1 MHKYILIPDSF
12 KGTLSARDF
21 CAVAREAIG
30 RADPGAQVLS
40 IPLADGGE
48 GTVEAFLAACGGQ
61 RIECPCTGPY
71 GGTAPGFYGLLPD
84 GTAVVELAAAAGL
97 PLAGTDLHPADAT
110 TYGVGQ
116 LLLHAA
122 RHGAR
127 RLLLGLGGSATNDG
141 GCGAAAA
148 LGVEFYDR
156 RGRTFVPT
164 GGTLGDIHRI
174 SAENLE
180 PLPPVTVLCDV
191 DNPLCGPRGAAAVF
205 GPQKGADP
213 DMVQLLDAGLA
224 HLAAVLRRDTGRDV
238 LDMPGGGAAGGF
250 GAGAAALLNA
260 RLRPGVEMLLDA
272 ADFPRLAAD
281 ADLII
286 TGEGRLDSQSLG
298 GKAVIGVAGGPGS
311 WEFPARPWPG
321 RWTSPSCPGPMS
333 WASPPPSPSILC
345 PCPLNKCGFPAGK
358 ICPPQWRISSV
369 FIALPLGKSAQILNA
384 KPPIF
389 Y

>member
-48 GTVEAFLAACGGQ
+48 GTVEAFLAACGGR

-148 LGVEFYDR
+148 LGVEFYDS
-156 RGRTFVPT
+156 RGRVFVPT

-174 SAENLE
+174 CAENLE

-205 GPQKGADP
+205 GPQKGAD
-213 DMVQLLDAGLA
+213 
-224 HLAAVLRRDTGRDV
+224 
-238 LDMPGGGAAGGF
+238 
-250 GAGAAALLNA
+250 
-260 RLRPGVEMLLDA
+260 
-272 ADFPRLAAD
+272 

-298 GKAVIGVAGGPGS
+298 GKAVIGVARR
-311 WEFPARPWPG
+311 ARELG
-321 RWTSPSCPGPMS
+321 V
-333 WASPPPSPSILC
+333 
-345 PCPLNKCGFPAGK
+345 PCAALAGAVDV
-358 ICPPQWRISSV
+358 S
-369 FIALPLGKSAQILNA
+369 ALPRAYELGLTAAFPINPLPLPFEQVRVSCRENLSAAAENLIR
-384 KPPIF
+384 F
-389 Y
+389 YCSVAR

>member
-48 GTVEAFLAACGGQ
+48 GTVEAFLAACGGL

-84 GTAVVELAAAAGL
+84 GTAVVELAAAAARGSVITSEMEAFFEVC
-97 PLAGTDLHPADAT
+97 PCRIIAVTGS
-110 TYGVGQ
+110 YGGGQ

-148 LGVEFYDR
+148 LGVEFYDS

-164 GGTLGDIHRI
+164 GGTLGEIHRI
-174 SAENLE
+174 CAENLE

-298 GKAVIGVAGGPGS
+298 GKAVIGVARR
-311 WEFPARPWPG
+311 ARELG
-321 RWTSPSCPGPMS
+321 V
-333 WASPPPSPSILC
+333 
-345 PCPLNKCGFPAGK
+345 PCAALAGAVDV
-358 ICPPQWRISSV
+358 S
-369 FIALPLGKSAQILNA
+369 ALPRAYELGLTAAFPINPLPLPFEQVRVSCRENLSAAVENLIR
-384 KPPIF
+384 F
-389 Y
+389 YCSVAR